1 MSTVELQA
9 LRCPACAH
17 DWQHPLYRGL
27 HITRLPAVRKA
38 ILDGTWQLLTCP
50 ACGIRVQATRLPLIY
65 TDFAHP
71 TYIAVEGRG
80 HADWRARVQE
90 HQQTF
95 DTCFTFGPPDAEAL
109 GSHLQ
114 PRLVFGLGAL
124 REKLQILDAG
134 LDDRVVE
141 ALKADLLAEAGLRC
155 ADAQLRIAAFLPGGH
170 LMFVRLPPSGAE
182 RPLADGIDVVP
193 PLAPLDYVTTPQ
205 RRYAR
210 RAEQRARIA
219 DDHPHLRADW
229 VVDAHVTA

>member
-1 MSTVELQA
+1 MSTVELQPV
-9 LRCPACAH
+9 RCPACAH

-27 HITRLPAVRKA
+27 HITRLPAVRAA
-38 ILDGTWQLLTCP
+38 ILDGSWQVLRCP
-50 ACGIRVQATRLPLIY
+50 ACGTAVQAMRLPLIY
-65 TDFAHP
+65 TDFAHQ

-80 HADWRARVQE
+80 HADWRARVTA
-90 HQQTF
+90 HQQVF
-95 DTCFTFGPPDAEAL
+95 DACFTFGPPDAEAL
-109 GSHLQ
+109 GGSLQ
-114 PRLVFGLGAL
+114 PRLVFGIGAL

-155 ADAQLRIAAFLPGGH
+155 TDAQLRLAAILPGGH
-170 LMFVRLPPSGAE
+170 LMFAQLPPSGAAV
-182 RPLADGIDVVP
+182 PLTDAVEVVP
-193 PLAPLDYVTTPQ
+193 PLVPLDHVTAPQ

-219 DDHPHLRADW
+219 DDHPHLRTDW